1 MVMLQNGNTYFN
13 QNVGIGTTSPA
24 HKLDVQVSG
33 NVARFGDGT
42 RFFRVY
48 TDSDEVSLLADGSV
62 PMKFY
67 TGGAERMRIAS
78 GGNVGINETDPSSI
92 SSGAITLHIKG
103 TVTSKAG
110 GIRLRSSDNSV
121 DAYIYPDST
130 NGMTNGTLSNH
141 PYRIVTNGSERMRID
156 SSGNVGIG
164 TTSPSEKLV
173 VQDGKILAGHTNTR
187 GYGFHDLSNYTYTA
201 NTGRLSLVSNGI
213 EAVSIDSSQKVGIGT
228 TSPTYGKITVTESGS
243 AYTGDYIYGG
253 TNGSYG
259 ALRCTLSA
267 SNSPSFIDFF
277 RSSYSTT
284 VPVGAIVTSG
294 SNCLYQSYSDYRMK
308 ENVSELTGALDK
320 VNNIQ
325 PKTFNYKEDTETTY
339 QGFIAHELQEIVPQ
353 AVSGKKDE
361 VNEDGTPKYQGVDN
375 SHIVPLLVGA
385 IQELKAEIE
394 LLKTQ
399 INN

>member
-1 MVMLQNGNTYFN
+1 
-13 QNVGIGTTSPA
+13 
-24 HKLDVQVSG
+24 
-33 NVARFGDGT
+33 
-42 RFFRVY
+42 
-48 TDSDEVSLLADGSV
+48 
-62 PMKFY
+62 
-67 TGGAERMRIAS
+67 MRIAS

>member
-1 MVMLQNGNTYFN
+1 MHLRR
-13 QNVGIGTTSPA
+13 
-24 HKLDVQVSG
+24 SG
-33 NVARFGDGT
+33 RPIVFAP
-42 RFFRVY
+42 
-48 TDSDEVSLLADGSV
+48 L
-62 PMKFY
+62 
-67 TGGAERMRIAS
+67 
-78 GGNVGINETDPSSI
+78 GGN
-92 SSGAITLHIKG
+92 
-103 TVTSKAG
+103 
-110 GIRLRSSDNSV
+110 
-121 DAYIYPDST
+121 
-130 NGMTNGTLSNH
+130 
-141 PYRIVTNGSERMRID
+141 
-156 SSGNVGIG
+156 
-164 TTSPSEKLV
+164 
-173 VQDGKILAGHTNTR
+173 
-187 GYGFHDLSNYTYTA
+187 
-201 NTGRLSLVSNGI
+201 
-213 EAVSIDSSQKVGIGT
+213 VGIGT

-277 RSSYSTT
+277 RSSYSNT

-325 PKTFNYKEDTETTY
+325 PKIFNYKEDTETTY
-339 QGFIAHELQEIVPQ
+339 QGFIAHELQEVVPQ